1 MSPKTTPNAER
12 PSADKL
18 AASAGR
24 AMASPAVSDKG
35 PIPAIVEGLHL
46 KSSRKRRQARADL
59 VQLRLHAGSHTTL
72 PVHKASRPKSS
83 SQVFAGDSLLEGT
96 GFELPVPREI
106 RFGFRCLVAWPPL
119 RRGGPRRAAACDRSK
134 LLPVRPMAEAGR
146 SSWRSFLHF
155 YGASWR
161 FRDDRAIGRSTAR
174 SVATRRALTPAQ

>member
-59 VQLRLHAGSHTTL
+59 VQLRQHAGSHTTL
-72 PVHKASRPKSS
+72 PWRGQSAANP
-83 SQVFAGDSLLEGT
+83 SLEKGPPQGLNLLISEGLWVIP
-96 GFELPVPREI
+96 G
-106 RFGFRCLVAWPPL
+106 
-119 RRGGPRRAAACDRSK
+119 S
-134 LLPVRPMAEAGR
+134 
-146 SSWRSFLHF
+146 
-155 YGASWR
+155 
-161 FRDDRAIGRSTAR
+161 
-174 SVATRRALTPAQ
+174 

>member
-59 VQLRLHAGSHTTL
+59 VQLRQHAGSQWTCMGL
-72 PVHKASRPKSS
+72 FLSS
-83 SQVFAGDSLLEGT
+83 G
-96 GFELPVPREI
+96 
-106 RFGFRCLVAWPPL
+106 RFWV
-119 RRGGPRRAAACDRSK
+119 
-134 LLPVRPMAEAGR
+134 LLPVLCSERERPFFVPSPAIRFAE
-146 SSWRSFLHF
+146 
-155 YGASWR
+155 
-161 FRDDRAIGRSTAR
+161 RAEEIGSA
-174 SVATRRALTPAQ
+174 